1 MVNTETLSVTLPAEI
16 LDQMR
21 EAVAEGEYVSS
32 NEVVFDALCEWS
44 LRRSFELGNVT
55 ELRKAWQES
64 ADDKTPGVPMDEV
77 FHRLEAKY
85 KVIADGRKVFDARKV
100 SE

>member
-1 MVNTETLSVTLPAEI
+1 MVDTETLSVTLPAEI
-16 LDQMR
+16 LAQMR
-21 EAVAEGEYVSS
+21 AAIADGEYVSS

-64 ADDKTPGVPMDEV
+64 AGDKTPGVPMDEV
-77 FHRLEAKY
+77 FDRLEAKY
-85 KVIADGRKVFDARKV
+85 KAIADTHKV

>member
-16 LDQMR
+16 LDRMR

-44 LRRSFELGNVT
+44 LKRSLELGNLM
-55 ELRKAWQES
+55 ELRKAWEES
-64 ADDKTPGVPMDEV
+64 ADDKTPGQTLHTLFE
-77 FHRLEAKY
+77 
-85 KVIADGRKVFDARKV
+85 
-100 SE
+100 